1 MHIEEVKLTKENLI
15 KIKEI
20 DNTFYTKEN
29 ISLDWYLERYTEK
42 HSAILLLDKDEIVG
56 YIISVPIKKELYDT
70 IMNGVI
76 INDLQINPQMFIDE
90 SEYYYIVSCVIL
102 EKYRFKSYASKMLE
116 KILNKEK
123 KYCALTIT
131 TSGYHL
137 VEKYMNFKVN
147 VYKDINVFTRD
158 NIKKKENV

>member
-20 DNTFYTKEN
+20 DNTFYTKESIN
-29 ISLDWYLERYTEK
+29 LDWYLERYNK
-42 HSAILLLDKDEIVG
+42 NHSAILLLDGDKVVG

-70 IMNGVI
+70 IINGVI
-76 INDLQINPQMFIDE
+76 INDLQINPQMFINK

-102 EKYRFKSYASKMLE
+102 EKYRSKGYASKMLE

-123 KYCALTIT
+123 KYCTLTIT

-137 VEKYMNFKVN
+137 VERYMNFKVN

>member
-42 HSAILLLDKDEIVG
+42 HSVILLLDKDEIVG

-70 IMNGVI
+70 IINGVI

-102 EKYRFKSYASKMLE
+102 EKYRFKGYASKMLE
-116 KILNKEK
+116 KILNKINGKTIKILGFISAEK
-123 KYCALTIT
+123 RFNEEI
-131 TSGYHL
+131 
-137 VEKYMNFKVN
+137 EKIVA
-147 VYKDINVFTRD
+147 
-158 NIKKKENV
+158 

>member
-20 DNTFYTKEN
+20 DNTFYTKESIN
-29 ISLDWYLERYTEK
+29 LDWYLERYNK
-42 HSAILLLDKDEIVG
+42 NHSAILLLDGDKVVG

-70 IMNGVI
+70 IINGVI
-76 INDLQINPQMFIDE
+76 INDLQINPQMFINK
-90 SEYYYIVSCVIL
+90 SEY
-102 EKYRFKSYASKMLE
+102 
-116 KILNKEK
+116 
-123 KYCALTIT
+123 
-131 TSGYHL
+131 L
-137 VEKYMNFKVN
+137 VERYMNFKAN

>member
-70 IMNGVI
+70 IINGVI
-76 INDLQINPQMFIDE
+76 
-90 SEYYYIVSCVIL
+90 
-102 EKYRFKSYASKMLE
+102 
-116 KILNKEK
+116 
-123 KYCALTIT
+123 
-131 TSGYHL
+131 
-137 VEKYMNFKVN
+137 
-147 VYKDINVFTRD
+147 
-158 NIKKKENV
+158 